1 MANIPTN
8 QHKYLVYKKQINM
21 SSACRGTKHYNAM
34 WPSPGWVK
42 WRGWGLSSSFS
53 FYLQYNIVLDD
64 GYLNSH
70 SAMILNECIQYILGF
85 FLYVRIYFRSI
96 KR

>member
-21 SSACRGTKHYNAM
+21 SSACRGTKHYNVA
-34 WPSPGWVK
+34 WP
-42 WRGWGLSSSFS
+42 GLCEVERVGPLSFS

-70 SAMILNECIQYILGF
+70 SAMILKEYI
-85 FLYVRIYFRSI
+85 
-96 KR
+96 